1 MAIGFVIVGISYRA
15 HDQVNDMQSTAHME
29 SELESRRIA
38 IEKTQAEMDATAIR
52 RVISALE
59 SGQEKRVANDD
70 ALKILD

>member
-1 MAIGFVIVGISYRA
+1 
-15 HDQVNDMQSTAHME
+15 ME